1 MTMKIGITHIE
12 PWAVVEDK
20 PMHLVNIFSTSKD
33 KYIVYAYT
41 IHFYINERDSYI
53 THIPVILHHTIDM
66 VQYVIKD

>member
-1 MTMKIGITHIE
+1 
-12 PWAVVEDK
+12 
-20 PMHLVNIFSTSKD
+20 MHLVNIFSTSKD

-66 VQYVIKD
+66 VQYVIKDY